1 MASGGPSLTL
11 SSGVTPR
18 GTPSGPGVRRMRRSL
33 YLVGRVR
40 RRDERIDGDNEGDV
54 KGEDDVN
61 SNSNNDD
68 W

>member
-18 GTPSGPGVRRMRRSL
+18 GTPSGPGVRRMRRSP

-54 KGEDDVN
+54 KGEGNVK

-68 W
+68 